1 MSDDSR
7 FVQAGW
13 QAKALTQPLIA
24 HLLVYTDQ
32 GWWPDKQLISL
43 EIGPNWGEPVRCDR
57 GGAGRTLTGT
67 RFQIKASNQR
77 AEQGL
82 VRVAGF
88 PR

>member
-1 MSDDSR
+1 MSDGSR

-13 QAKALTQPLIA
+13 QAKAPTQPLIA
-24 HLLVYTDQ
+24 HLLVYTDL
-32 GWWPDKQLISL
+32 DKQLISL
-43 EIGPNWGEPVRCDR
+43 EIGPNWGEPVICDR
-57 GGAGRTLTGT
+57 GGAGRTLMGT

-77 AEQGL
+77 AEQRL